1 VPGETPT
8 TPVERDAV
16 GPSRQVPGLRTVS
29 DRPSPIQRM
38 RDLWAYRELLRN
50 LIRKELKV
58 KYKSSALGFV
68 WTLLNPT
75 LYLVV
80 FSIVFKF
87 ILQSTVPYF
96 AVFLLSG
103 LMCWNLF
110 TGSVA
115 GGCSSIVANAGLV
128 QKVWMP
134 REILPLASIGASL
147 VHFCFQLTVLAAA
160 LIVFR
165 LPPAW
170 EYLPVLIL
178 AMVVL
183 LVLSAALAIALSAIN
198 VYLRDTQHLLELV
211 LLAWFW
217 LSAIVYPYRQVADR
231 LGTKS
236 WILLLNPVI
245 PIVLAFQRV
254 IYNPAPEAG
263 ILPPDAGIGWYIRN
277 LAVVGVGSIVL
288 LFLSLLLFGRLEDNL
303 AEEI

>member
-1 VPGETPT
+1 VSDEAALA
-8 TPVERDAV
+8 AV
-16 GPSRQVPGLRTVS
+16 GGAAASGRPRGELRVVS
-29 DRPSPIQRM
+29 ERPTPLRRLKDI
-38 RDLWAYRELLRN
+38 WTYRELLRN
-50 LIRKELKV
+50 LVRKELKV

-80 FSIVFKF
+80 FTIVFKF
-87 ILQSTVPYF
+87 ILQSTVEYF

-110 TGSVA
+110 TGSVS
-115 GGCSSIVANAGLV
+115 GGCASIVSNAGLV

-134 REILPLASIGASL
+134 REVLPLASIGASL
-147 VHFCFQLTVLAAA
+147 IHFFFQLSVLAAA
-160 LIVFR
+160 LIIFR

-170 EYLPVLIL
+170 EYLPVLVL
-178 AMVVL
+178 ALAVL
-183 LVLSAALAIALSAIN
+183 LILSAALGILLSAVN

-231 LGTKS
+231 LGELS
-236 WILLLNPVI
+236 WTLLLNPMM

-254 IYNPAPEAG
+254 IYNPDPEAG

-277 LAVVGVGSIVL
+277 LGLVGLGSTVL
-288 LFLSLLLFGRLEDNL
+288 LIVSLYVFGRLEDNL
-303 AEEI
+303 AEGI